1 MNGQPLSCREL
12 VEQVT
17 EYLEQQLSEAERAS
31 FEAHLEACGACTRY
45 VEQIRTTIQA
55 IGTLRAPA
63 HTPADTNRR
72 EALARLFTAWREQH
86 DH

>member
-1 MNGQPLSCREL
+1 MNGQPLTCREL

-45 VEQIRTTIQA
+45 VDQIQTTIQA
-55 IGTLRAPA
+55 IGTLSSAP
-63 HTPADTNRR
+63 HTQANTGGR
-72 EALARLFTAWREQH
+72 EALVRLFAAWREQH
-86 DH
+86 NR